1 MHAGV
6 SGLFCLCGGQD
17 AGGAVRGEGGE
28 KRGEIFLICAYF
40 AIASRVL

>member
-1 MHAGV
+1 MHGLCVGV
-6 SGLFCLCGGQD
+6 FCLCGGQD

-40 AIASRVL
+40 AIASCVL